1 MAGCLVSV
9 EGRDDVFNYQPLN
22 PNRSPLAD
30 LAGLLATADVGV
42 LGLLAGEAQ
51 PVDRPQP
58 IGEPVPIGERLPIA
72 EHVAERLPAERFER
86 AVLAEAVVADH
97 LAATVGRADRA
108 VLEGLT
114 PLLILPPRKQLVL
127 LHSWTFEC
135 QEGASFQE
143 LCAGLDVGL
152 FGEVR
157 ATPAPVMT
165 DTGHLALQ
173 LTDRAGS
180 TQLAWYRGPLVPWP
194 LTRDAR
200 GPYHSADQCRRISP
214 ETGLEDIAYAA
225 AFGGGPAAADARLAQ
240 ELMRWRRRTFR
251 RAVLLDVRR
260 DLRVALNL
268 ALDPALID
276 RLAPRIAAGGGRC
289 CGPVDLSA
297 ILELGITRAAEG
309 LQPDLLALGLCLPD
323 QAAQP
328 WVPAGTRGRRG
339 GAGVRA
345 AGAERPAGG
354 GARPAHAAR
363 QRLDRGH
370 RVDGS
375 AEGAMST
382 KPWISADEALRA
394 VQGGEPARRQ
404 RPRGGAAALHGV
416 VPGPSAPAGGGAVSV
431 PGARSRLLPDES
443 IRFFYL
449 DRSWTDR
456 LVDGAMAVGQ
466 IGTRSRPTT
475 TPRRRPCTAPRPH
488 RARGPWPPAP
498 HDRLRRQAT

>member
-1 MAGCLVSV
+1 MAGLSRLGG
-9 EGRDDVFNYQPLN
+9 GRDDVFNYQPLN

-30 LAGLLATADVGV
+30 LAGLLATADVGL
-42 LGLLAGEAQ
+42 LGRLAGEVE
-51 PVDRPQP
+51 PVDRPRP

-225 AFGGGPAAADARLAQ
+225 AFEVGRLLAAADARLAQ

-276 RLAPRIAAGGGRC
+276 RLAPRIAERVAGSLLRPGR
-289 CGPVDLSA
+289 PFSDPF
-297 ILELGITRAAEG
+297 ELGITRAAEG
-309 LQPDLLALGLCLPD
+309 LQPDLLARAWRLASPD
-323 QAAQP
+323 QAAQLLGASR
-328 WVPAGTRGRRG
+328 VPEAG
-339 GAGVRA
+339 
-345 AGAERPAGG
+345 
-354 GARPAHAAR
+354 
-363 QRLDRGH
+363 
-370 RVDGS
+370 
-375 AEGAMST
+375 
-382 KPWISADEALRA
+382 
-394 VQGGEPARRQ
+394 
-404 RPRGGAAALHGV
+404 GV
-416 VPGPSAPAGGGAVSV
+416 VPGVFERPALSAQLEVERGLLTRLASAWIGAI
-431 PGARSRLLPDES
+431 ES
-443 IRFFYL
+443 M
-449 DRSWTDR
+449 D
-456 LVDGAMAVGQ
+456 
-466 IGTRSRPTT
+466 
-475 TPRRRPCTAPRPH
+475 
-488 RARGPWPPAP
+488 
-498 HDRLRRQAT
+498 LRRER